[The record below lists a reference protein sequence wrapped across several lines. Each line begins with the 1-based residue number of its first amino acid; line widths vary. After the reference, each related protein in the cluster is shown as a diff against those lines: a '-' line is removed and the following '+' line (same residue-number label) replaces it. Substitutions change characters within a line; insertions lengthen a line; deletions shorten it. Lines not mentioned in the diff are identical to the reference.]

1 MGEYGPATTLVD
13 RLIAHA
19 SAMTIEEAV
28 DLYRA
33 RAARLVIQGPE
44 AERRA
49 LATARRAAAIAGLSD
64 EYERARHA
72 AASAWRASLPETQG
86 PWLLVGEAIASAAGG
101 LVVNDTLD
109 DAAFQ
114 LLIGPWRQ
122 AIGTMT
128 PVGPGL
134 ARERITRR

>member
-19 SAMTIEEAV
+19 SAMTMEEAV

-33 RAARLVIQGPE
+33 RAARLLVQGPE

-49 LATARRAAAIAGLSD
+49 LAQAKRAAAIAGLSS

-72 AASAWRASLPETQG
+72 AASAWRASLPETRG

-109 DAAFQ
+109 DRAFQ

-134 ARERITRR
+134 TRERIARR

>member
-13 RLIAHA
+13 RLIARAH
-19 SAMTIEEAV
+19 AMTMEEAV

-33 RAARLVIQGPE
+33 RAARLLIQGPDG
-44 AERRA
+44 ERRA
-49 LATARRAAAIAGLSD
+49 LAQARRAAAVAGLSN

-72 AASAWRASLPETQG
+72 AASAWRTSLPETQG

-101 LVVNDTLD
+101 LVVNDSLD
-109 DAAFQ
+109 DKAFQ

-134 ARERITRR
+134 ARERIARR

>member
-13 RLIAHA
+13 RLIEHA
-19 SAMTIEEAV
+19 GAMTMEEAV

-33 RAARLVIQGPE
+33 RAARLLIQGPD

-49 LATARRAAAIAGLSD
+49 LAHARRAAAVAGLSN

-72 AASAWRASLPETQG
+72 AVSAWRAALPDTQG

-101 LVVNDTLD
+101 LVVNDALD
-109 DAAFQ
+109 DGAFQ

-128 PVGPGL
+128 PVGPGV
-134 ARERITRR
+134 ARERIARR

>member
-19 SAMTIEEAV
+19 SAMTMEEAV

-44 AERRA
+44 AERRFRRES
-49 LATARRAAAIAGLSD
+49 ATQEDLGQAAAIAGLSD

-72 AASAWRASLPETQG
+72 AASAWRAALPETQG

-101 LVVNDTLD
+101 LVVNDTLVRRH
-109 DAAFQ
+109 
-114 LLIGPWRQ
+114 L
-122 AIGTMT
+122 T
-128 PVGPGL
+128 P
-134 ARERITRR
+134 

>member
-19 SAMTIEEAV
+19 GAMTIEEAV

-33 RAARLVIQGPE
+33 RAARLLVQGAE

-49 LATARRAAAIAGLSD
+49 LAQARRAAAVAGLAD

-72 AASAWRASLPETQG
+72 AASAWRSSLPETRG

-109 DAAFQ
+109 DKAFQ
-114 LLIGPWRQ
+114 MLVGPWRQ

-128 PVGPGL
+128 PVGPGPI
-134 ARERITRR
+134 RERIARR